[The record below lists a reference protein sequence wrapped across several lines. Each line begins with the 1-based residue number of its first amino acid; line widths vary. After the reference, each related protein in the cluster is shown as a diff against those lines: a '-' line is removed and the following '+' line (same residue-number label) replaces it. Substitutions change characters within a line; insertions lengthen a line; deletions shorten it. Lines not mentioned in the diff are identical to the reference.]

1 MTPDQES
8 LVEKMVQLHAHVVV
22 LRDLILAAAL
32 SDVSLDVD
40 NLRHLLGRSISDA
53 DDLAGLLIPDM
64 GQP

>member
-22 LRDLILAAAL
+22 LRDLILAAPL

-53 DDLAGLLIPDM
+53 DDLAGMLIPDM